1 MQLTNHKKK
10 IQNINIQN
18 NHYFLKCMEIAE
30 FLFNDDSRC
39 LLDIKDNLKPVIS
52 QLSGNYFGTDYASN
66 SFTPMLANFLVN
78 N

>member
-1 MQLTNHKKK
+1 
-10 IQNINIQN
+10 
-18 NHYFLKCMEIAE
+18 MEIAE

-52 QLSGNYFGTDYASN
+52 QLSGNYFDTDYASN